1 MGLGFILATVRTA
14 LMFGVVILIV
24 AVWNRATTSTRF
36 FGIGLCC
43 AFAIKM
49 FQYQLASIFLISPE
63 GDWWHLL
70 ECVPL
75 VFFAIALYTEF
86 GWRVVKK
93 PDNKRIRA
101 DLDDDEAPAGYGVHR
116 HRSKR

>member
-1 MGLGFILATVRTA
+1 MGLGFILATVKTA

-49 FQYQLASIFLISPE
+49 FQDQLANIFLISHE
-63 GDWWHLL
+63 GDWWNLI

-75 VFFAIALYTEF
+75 VFFVIALYTEF
-86 GWRVVKK
+86 GWRVVRK
-93 PDNKRIRA
+93 PDDKRIRA
-101 DLDDDEAPAGYGVHR
+101 DFNDNEVEGYGMHR